1 MRVTFLGTGT
11 SRGIPV
17 IGCTCT
23 TCSSSHPFNQ
33 RLRASVLLESAS
45 LTVVIDTSADFRA
58 QMLRHRVHQ
67 LDAVIFTHHHVDHIL
82 GLDDVYPFNVRSGRP
97 LPAYG
102 RKETLE
108 EVRTTFRYL
117 FSETR
122 YPGVPQ
128 VELHVVSDVFQIGQ
142 LKIEPVEVA
151 HGKLLINGYRIGN
164 FAYITDVSGI
174 PEASARKLIGVE
186 YLVLGGLRFRP
197 HVSHFSIS
205 EAVEMAGRI
214 EPRQTFLIHMS
225 HEVEHFEASRKLPAG
240 VALAYDGL
248 VLEV

>member
-17 IGCTCT
+17 IGCTCA
-23 TCSSSHPFNQ
+23 TCSSQHPFNH
-33 RLRASVLLESAS
+33 RLRASVLLKTANSA
-45 LTVVIDTSADFRA
+45 VVIDTSVDFRT
-58 QMLRHRVHQ
+58 QMLRHRVRE
-67 LDAVIFTHHHVDHIL
+67 LDAVVFTHHHVDHIL
-82 GLDDVYPFNVRSGRP
+82 GLDDVYPFNVRSGKP
-97 LPAYG
+97 LPVYG
-102 RKETLE
+102 RRETLE
-108 EVRTTFRYL
+108 EVQTTFRYL
-117 FSETR
+117 FSERR

-128 VELHVVSDVFQIGQ
+128 VELNVVSDVFHVGQ
-142 LKIEPVEVA
+142 LSIEPVEVA

-174 PEASARKLIGVE
+174 PEASVRKLSGVE

-205 EAVEMAGRI
+205 QAVEMARRI
-214 EPRQTFLIHMS
+214 EPRHTFLVHMS
-225 HEVEHFEASRKLPAG
+225 HEVEHFDASRKLPAG